1 VNEVVGKSAFSSSF
15 TQTTRTTIPFSS
27 FPKRTLCI
35 NQSYART
42 AKKRIRRAI
51 TEHTKETMTLQLG
64 SAETAALF
72 QDTNATD
79 EVSLPY
85 IDNISPHELK
95 AAETM
100 VKEEVSYTFSV
111 AVRDFYFYSPSLSL
125 SVRVSRVFS
134 FETHH
139 SLTSAFSLS
148 LFLS

>member
-1 VNEVVGKSAFSSSF
+1 
-15 TQTTRTTIPFSS
+15 
-27 FPKRTLCI
+27 
-35 NQSYART
+35 
-42 AKKRIRRAI
+42 
-51 TEHTKETMTLQLG
+51 MTLQLG

-111 AVRDFYFYSPSLSL
+111 VVRDFYFYSPSLCL
-125 SVRVSRVFS
+125 CMYMSRAYS
-134 FETHH
+134 R
-139 SLTSAFSLS
+139 SRRIIR
-148 LFLS
+148 

>member
-1 VNEVVGKSAFSSSF
+1 MNEVVGKSAFF
-15 TQTTRTTIPFSS
+15 FFCHTPILFSP

-100 VKEEVSYTFSV
+100 VKEEVRYTFSV

-125 SVRVSRVFS
+125 SLCMSR
-134 FETHH
+134 
-139 SLTSAFSLS
+139 A
-148 LFLS
+148 

>member
-1 VNEVVGKSAFSSSF
+1 VNEAVGKSAFSSSF
-15 TQTTRTTIPFSS
+15 HKQHTPILFSS

-35 NQSYART
+35 IKVTRGLRKNS
-42 AKKRIRRAI
+42 RRAI
-51 TEHTKETMTLQLG
+51 TEYTKETMTLQLG

-100 VKEEVSYTFSV
+100 VKEEVS
-111 AVRDFYFYSPSLSL
+111 
-125 SVRVSRVFS
+125 
-134 FETHH
+134 
-139 SLTSAFSLS
+139 
-148 LFLS
+148 